1 MIPPMRPSLLLV
13 VAGAIVFG
21 QIVLPAQSRIRN
33 RTLEVAEVGAILYG
47 MSVPADSAPVGPRPL
62 IVALHPGGDRMPG
75 YGTRFLQQVVL
86 PALGGL
92 NAIAV
97 APDCPRQA
105 RSWNDPIAE
114 RAVMAL
120 VVQIRRENQI
130 DARRI
135 LVTGFSMGGRGTWFM
150 ASRHA
155 DVFTGAIAIAGAAGD
170 LPQDSLATMP
180 TYVIHSRDD
189 QVMPFAPAERAAREL
204 EKRGRPIVF
213 EALSGPGHYDMGG
226 YVEPLQR
233 AGRWISERWGK

>member
-1 MIPPMRPSLLLV
+1 MRRLKLLILVGALLL
-13 VAGAIVFG
+13 AHAA
-21 QIVLPAQSRIRN
+21 LPAQSRIRN
-33 RTLEVAEVGAILYG
+33 RTLEVPEVGVILYG
-47 MSVPADSAPVGPRPL
+47 MSVPADSAVERPRPL

-86 PALGGL
+86 PALGSL

-105 RSWNDPIAE
+105 RSWNDPVAE

-120 VVQIRRENQI
+120 VEQVRRENQI
-130 DARRI
+130 DARRV

-155 DVFTGAIAIAGAAGD
+155 DVFTGAIAMAGSASD
-170 LPQDSLATMP
+170 LPQDGLATMP

-189 QVMPFAPAERAAREL
+189 QVMPFAPAERTAREL
-204 EKRGRPIVF
+204 EKLGRPIVF

-226 YVEPLQR
+226 YVAPLQR
-233 AGRWISERWGK
+233 AGRWLSERWGK